1 MSIARQIWRNGVV
14 LLPIFAHV
22 IIKIIT
28 WIFISVNGMAKHYAH
43 FSTLRRCAYIVMEV
57 RVHGIFV
64 FRSP

>member
-1 MSIARQIWRNGVV
+1 MSVARQIWRNGVV

-28 WIFISVNGMAKHYAH
+28 WIFISVNCTAKHYAH
-43 FSTLRRCAYIVMEV
+43 FSTLRRFAYIVMGI
-57 RVHGIFV
+57 RFHGIFV